1 MKPQEQEDSRWGW
14 IWFAALGMVW
24 YLFLCLE

>member
-1 MKPQEQEDSRWGW
+1 MKSQEQDSRWGW
-14 IWFAALGMVW
+14 IWFAAMAVIW